1 MHLFM
6 QDIVD
11 TLQNLGL
18 IKYWRGTHL
27 IHADP
32 KLVQELWARYSQQ
45 KVIEVDPS
53 CLHWQ
58 PLPAPAVR
66 KRP

>member
-1 MHLFM
+1 LC
-6 QDIVD
+6 D
-11 TLQNLGL
+11 LQSLGL

-32 KLVQELWARYSQQ
+32 RIVQEQYAKHAQQ
-45 KVIEVDPS
+45 RMIEVDPA

-58 PLPAPAVR
+58 PLPNLNTR
-66 KRP
+66 KRA